1 MISEIINLLSDKE
14 YMLDEY
20 LSSHTTFNIGGK
32 ADIFVVPDSAEKMI
46 QILDLCKKNNIDY
59 FILGK
64 GSNILVSDAGY
75 RGCIISTENLDFIKI
90 VEDNPDHCIIEVGAG
105 VGVKELAEFT
115 KENSLGGFEFAC
127 GIPGSV
133 GGGVFMNA
141 GAYGGEFKDVV
152 LSVTAYDEN
161 KGICVL
167 RNEEIGFRYRHTN
180 IEDNNNIVFSVK
192 FIFKKSDKRLIEE
205 YMKDLTDKRNDKQPL
220 EYPSAGSTFKRPEG
234 YFAGK
239 LIIDA
244 GLVGKSIGGA
254 QVSTKHAGFII
265 NKGDASADDV
275 YKLILHIQNEVRDKF
290 GVSLEREVRLLGE
303 F

>member
-14 YMLDEY
+14 YMLNEY

-90 VEDNPDHCIIEVGAG
+90 VEDYPDHCIVEVGAG

-161 KGICVL
+161 KGICIL